1 MDAEQ
6 RAAAGTTLQGS
17 CDAEMAAR
25 MDLEQRLRAETA
37 KVDARDRQLA
47 ELQVR

>member
-1 MDAEQ
+1 
-6 RAAAGTTLQGS
+6 
-17 CDAEMAAR
+17 

-37 KVDARDRQLA
+37 KVAARDRQLA